1 MPARAFSIEDG
12 NLGNKT
18 ITTARTVGYQ
28 DIDLS
33 FTKKPSGDIFKK
45 SNAAAVKQAVRNL
58 LLTNFAE
65 KPFLPRY
72 GGDLN
77 SMLFRLSTDIDDD
90 SLEERIIKSIEDFEP
105 RAKILNI
112 NSIIS
117 PDENE
122 VKVTVFFQVVNTAH
136 QVQVEVSLTRLR

>member
-1 MPARAFSIEDG
+1 MPLRAFSIEDG

-45 SNAAAVKQAVRNL
+45 SNAAAVKQAVRTL

-65 KPFLPRY
+65 KPMTYEANEPKLLPRI
-72 GGDLN
+72 
-77 SMLFRLSTDIDDD
+77 STSQI
-90 SLEERIIKSIEDFEP
+90 
-105 RAKILNI
+105 
-112 NSIIS
+112 
-117 PDENE
+117 
-122 VKVTVFFQVVNTAH
+122 
-136 QVQVEVSLTRLR
+136 